1 MSESEQE
8 HYGPLGDPSHHRPFA
23 ELEQAMRKLPPAPKD
38 DGRVAL
44 IVARRADGVRE
55 TPEHVHLTPE
65 GGVPGDRWGRMSRS
79 NPDSQLTVMRR
90 DIAELVANGQPI
102 TLAGDNLFVD
112 LDLSASNLPT
122 ASRLRVGESVVEVSP
137 EPHNGCGKF
146 KDRFGNGALRLVS
159 DKALRDQNLRGVYWK
174 VVEPGRV
181 AVGDKIEVL
190 SRG

>member
-1 MSESEQE
+1 MTEPEQE

-44 IVARRADGVRE
+44 VVARRADGVRE

-65 GGVPGDRWGRMSRS
+65 DGVPGDRWGRMNRS
-79 NPDSQLTVMRR
+79 DADSQLAVMRR
-90 DIAELVANGQPI
+90 DIAELIANGQPI

-137 EPHNGCGKF
+137 EPHKVCG
-146 KDRFGNGALRLVS
+146 
-159 DKALRDQNLRGVYWK
+159 
-174 VVEPGRV
+174 
-181 AVGDKIEVL
+181 
-190 SRG
+190 